1 MKKKFKRSLRGKVI
15 LSLVFM
21 ALILGAALML
31 VSYETYKN
39 AMQDQYESMGN
50 HIAKTTIAMLDDDV
64 VKSITSQVR
73 TRDPEAVME
82 SEEYQTI
89 LSQMRRLKEANDV
102 L

>member
-39 AMQDQYESMGN
+39 AMQDQY
-50 HIAKTTIAMLDDDV
+50 
-64 VKSITSQVR
+64 
-73 TRDPEAVME
+73 
-82 SEEYQTI
+82 
-89 LSQMRRLKEANDV
+89 
-102 L
+102 